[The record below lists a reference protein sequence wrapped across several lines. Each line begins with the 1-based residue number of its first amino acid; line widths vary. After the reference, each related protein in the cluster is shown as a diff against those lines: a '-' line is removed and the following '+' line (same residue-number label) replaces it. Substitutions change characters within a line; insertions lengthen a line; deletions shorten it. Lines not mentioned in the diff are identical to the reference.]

1 VTPIGSLPVRRDGTA
16 SLWTDREK
24 DRAGLKACSGWKSLR
39 SSMVWRKVTG
49 LVVKFKAVNL
59 RLEKAE
65 VSRSPEDLLDLP
77 LAIVFVLFGVT

>member
-1 VTPIGSLPVRRDGTA
+1 VTPIGSLPVRRAGTA
-16 SLWTDREK
+16 RLWTDREK
-24 DRAGLKACSGWKSLR
+24 DRAGLTACSGWKSLR
-39 SSMVWRKVTG
+39 SSMVWRKVNG

-65 VSRSPEDLLDLP
+65 VSRSPVDLWDLP

>member
-24 DRAGLKACSGWKSLR
+24 DRAGLAASSGWKSLR
-39 SSMVWRKVTG
+39 SSMVWRNVNG

-59 RLEKAE
+59 RLAKAE
-65 VSRSPEDLLDLP
+65 VSRSPEDLWDLP